1 MGIVEGPPERSTEVF
16 GDLLYSKRDSKHRA
30 IKYLI
35 AAIIPLPFA
44 FRKEHRALPIIAT
57 SVFGA
62 GALVNYLES
71 QEKHDAAY
79 SLKSQKPKPVKP
91 KSETPKSPEQTTDGF
106 VLQTSEEFMTDMISS
121 IQQAKDRVWLEFM
134 QFESGEIMSGLV
146 DSLIA
151 AKERGVDVRLHL
163 DPYTLD
169 HTRVGNRDV
178 LRGAQIV
185 RNQKEPQSGLDE
197 RTLLQRN
204 RFMTRYDLDLLKKE
218 GIVTFTER
226 SGRLR
231 LLKYFGGGNHRKFS
245 VVDDVSWLGTINL
258 TDGDVTGMENFM
270 LRITN
275 SQVVD
280 VLKEIFANPQKE
292 NIAYQFLD
300 FENSFEL
307 LIDSGK
313 PNNSIIFEKSLE
325 MIENAKEKIEF
336 VTQYWPTGRLLKALK
351 EKAKQGVEVEI
362 VMEPMGDHRVWRY
375 PFKIGRRSFLN
386 SLERDPAGL
395 KIYYADKPTHAKG
408 LLVDGKAALFGSH
421 NLYEPMVKAG
431 VKEMSIYTEDPDL
444 VTQMQERIFNHTK

>member
-197 RTLLQRN
+197 RTLH
-204 RFMTRYDLDLLKKE
+204 
-218 GIVTFTER
+218 
-226 SGRLR
+226 
-231 LLKYFGGGNHRKFS
+231 HRKFS

-408 LLVDGKAALFGSH
+408 LLVDGKAALVGSH